1 MVVVMAAGGTAS
13 DVDKVVSMVRDAGGE
28 AFVSRGESRTII
40 GLSGDIE
47 RFAVTLNLAGL
58 PGVADVVR
66 ISVPYKLV
74 SREHRRERS
83 VIRVAGVP
91 VGPGTLTVIV
101 GPCAVVAPAQA

>member
-1 MVVVMAAGGTAS
+1 MVVVMAADASAS
-13 DVDKVVSMVRDAGGE
+13 DVDHVVSVVQEAGGE

-66 ISVPYKLV
+66 ISVAV
-74 SREHRRERS
+74 Q
-83 VIRVAGVP
+83 AGQQ
-91 VGPGTLTVIV
+91 G
-101 GPCAVVAPAQA
+101 APAGALGHPGRGVRSAPTR